1 MKSVLTDIAREAG
14 AIMMRHFRKL
24 NEEQVERKTTHRD
37 LVTFVDKEV
46 EKHVFDR
53 LNSEF
58 PDHGLIGEESGQVSQ
73 GSGSTFILDPID
85 GTVNYARGLP
95 HFGFSIARKEG
106 DVVTHGLTY
115 LPAFDEMYYAE
126 LGAGASLNGDRIH
139 VSEIGDLK
147 DSIVATGFACIRAEA
162 KPDGVPIFNSLIYK
176 TRDLRRL
183 GAATADL
190 AYTARGLFEGF
201 YEMSLSPWDVAAGSL
216 LVTEAGGK
224 VSGFLGEDDP
234 LSGRKILATNNRIHD
249 EIQRLIEEA
258 LGG

>member
-14 AIMMRHFRKL
+14 AIAMRHFRKID
-24 NEEQVERKTTHRD
+24 EAAVERKTTHRD

-46 EKHVFDR
+46 EQYTFDR
-53 LNSEF
+53 LNREF
-58 PDHGLIGEESGQVSQ
+58 PDHALIGEESGQVSD
-73 GSGSTFILDPID
+73 GIGGLFILDPID

-106 DVVTHGLTY
+106 EKVTHGLTY

-126 LGAGASLNGDRIH
+126 EGAGASLNGEKIH
-139 VSEIGDLK
+139 VSEQGTIS
-147 DSIVATGFACIRAEA
+147 DSIVATGFACIRGEL

-201 YEMSLSPWDVAAGSL
+201 YEMGLSPWDVAAGSL

-224 VSGFLGEDDP
+224 FTGFAGENNP
-234 LSGRKILATNNRIHD
+234 LSGNKILATNARIHD
-249 EIQRLIEEA
+249 ELQKLIEEA
-258 LGG
+258 LQG

>member
-1 MKSVLTDIAREAG
+1 MKSILTDIAREAG

-24 NEEQVERKTTHRD
+24 DEGQIERKSTYRD

-46 EKHVFDR
+46 ERHVFER
-53 LNSEF
+53 LNHEF
-58 PDHGLIGEESGQVSQ
+58 PDHTLVGEESGQVNE
-73 GSGSTFILDPID
+73 GKGGLFIFDPVD

-106 DVVTHGLTY
+106 DRVTHGLTY
-115 LPAFDEMYYAE
+115 LPAFDEMYYAQV
-126 LGAGASLNGDRIH
+126 GAGAYLNGEPIH
-139 VSEIGDLK
+139 VSEIDNIS
-147 DSIVATGFACIRAEA
+147 DSIIATGFACIRGEL

-201 YEMSLSPWDVAAGSL
+201 YEMGLSPWDVAAGCL

-224 VSGFLGEDDP
+224 ISGFMGEDEP
-234 LSGRKILATNNRIHD
+234 LSGRKILATNKRIHD
-249 EIQRLIEEA
+249 ELQRLIEEA
-258 LGG
+258 LQE